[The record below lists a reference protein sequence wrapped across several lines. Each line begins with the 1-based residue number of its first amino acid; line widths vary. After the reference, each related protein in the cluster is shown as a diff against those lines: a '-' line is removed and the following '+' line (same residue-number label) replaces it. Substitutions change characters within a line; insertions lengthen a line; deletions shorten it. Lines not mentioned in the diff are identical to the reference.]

1 MTTRP
6 PEGELPIGGAGL
18 GVDEYL
24 EFLHKEYLADFI
36 RRGGASVKVAVV
48 GGDQVAERLHA
59 GLAAAARAEGYL
71 FAAVDAASDR
81 VHLVDQVFFAVARQV
96 DWHALATSAVRAAY
110 DAAAFPV
117 PDAAALAPGAPGA
130 PGLAQ
135 PEPSGGLTVP
145 AVAAAYD
152 VNPRELYRSVRRQLE
167 QALLGDTGL
176 AHEFRLA
183 MLRLCQAE
191 LGAGDVDV
199 VERDAVLG
207 WLRGERVPL
216 PALRSA
222 LIYGRIGRHN
232 ARSLLASLARWL
244 PTVGTAGL
252 VIGFDL
258 ARLAVGRRPP
268 VEQREGV
275 YYSKAAVLDAYEV
288 VRQLIDATDSLSSV
302 LMAVVMPPEL
312 VTDEVRGLPAY
323 SALQL
328 RVADEVRDRRRTNPY
343 AALVRLD
350 VRLEVIR

>member
-1 MTTRP
+1 MATRP
-6 PEGELPIGGAGL
+6 SEGELPIGGAGL

-24 EFLHKEYLADFI
+24 EFLSKEYLADFI

-48 GGDQVAERLHA
+48 GGDQIAERFHA
-59 GLAAAARAEGYL
+59 GLARAAGDEGYL
-71 FAAVDAASDR
+71 YAGVDGASDR
-81 VHLVDQVFFAVARQV
+81 MHLIDKVFFALARQV
-96 DWHALATSAVRAAY
+96 DWHALARSAVRAAY

-117 PDAAALAPGAPGA
+117 PDAGIRSDAPGQDASGP
-130 PGLAQ
+130 LAD
-135 PEPSGGLTVP
+135 LTV
-145 AVAAAYD
+145 ASVAASYD
-152 VNPRELYRSVRRQLE
+152 VNARELYRSVRRQLE
-167 QALLGDTGL
+167 LALLGGPGL

-191 LGAGDVDV
+191 LGAGDVDA

-207 WLRGERVPL
+207 WLQGERVPL
-216 PALRSA
+216 SALRST

-244 PTVGTAGL
+244 PTVGSAGL
-252 VIGFDL
+252 VIDLDL

-268 VEQREGV
+268 VAEREGI

-288 VRQLIDATDSLSSV
+288 VRQLIDATDSLSSLLV
-302 LMAVVMPPEL
+302 TVVVPPEL
-312 VTDEVRGLPAY
+312 VTDELRGLPAY

-350 VRLEVIR
+350 VRLEAVR

>member
-1 MTTRP
+1 MATRP
-6 PEGELPIGGAGL
+6 TEGDLPIGGAGL

-24 EFLHKEYLADFI
+24 EFLRKEYLADFI
-36 RRGGASVKVAVV
+36 RRGGASVKLAVV
-48 GGDQVAERLHA
+48 GDDQVAQRLHT

-71 FAAVDAASDR
+71 FVAVDAANVR
-81 VHLVDQVFFAVARQV
+81 VHLVDQVFFAVAGQV
-96 DWHALATSAVRAAY
+96 DWQALATSAVRGAY
-110 DAAAFPV
+110 DASAFPV
-117 PDAAALAPGAPGA
+117 HDAALASGAPGQPA
-130 PGLAQ
+130 AGPGA
-135 PEPSGGLTVP
+135 LTV
-145 AVAAAYD
+145 ANVAASYD

-167 QALLGDTGL
+167 QALLGGGGL

-191 LGAGDVDV
+191 LGAGDVDA

-222 LIYGRIGRHN
+222 LIYSRIGRHN
-232 ARSLLASLARWL
+232 ARSLLLSLARWL

-252 VIGFDL
+252 VIGLDL

-268 VEQREGV
+268 VEEREGV

-302 LMAVVMPPEL
+302 LMAVAVPPEL
-312 VTDEVRGLPAY
+312 VTDETRGLPAY

-328 RVADEVRDRRRTNPY
+328 RVADEVRDRKRTNPY

-350 VRLEVIR
+350 VRLEAIR

>member
-1 MTTRP
+1 MATRP
-6 PEGELPIGGAGL
+6 FEGELPVGGPGL
-18 GVDEYL
+18 GVEEYL
-24 EFLHKEYLADFI
+24 EFLRKEYLADFI
-36 RRGGASVKVAVV
+36 RRGGASVKVVVV
-48 GGDQVAERLHA
+48 GGDPVARRFHM
-59 GLAAAARAEGYL
+59 GLAAAATAEGYV
-71 FAAVDAASDR
+71 FAQVDAADVR

-96 DWHALATSAVRAAY
+96 DWHALASSAVRAAY
-110 DAAAFPV
+110 EAAAFPV
-117 PDAAALAPGAPGA
+117 PDSAVLAGVGETAPGPSAPLSVA
-130 PGLAQ
+130 
-135 PEPSGGLTVP
+135 S
-145 AVAAAYD
+145 VAAAYD

-167 QALLGDTGL
+167 QALLGRASL

-183 MLRLCQAE
+183 VLRLCQAE
-191 LGAGDVDV
+191 LGVGDVDV

-252 VIGFDL
+252 VLGLDL

-268 VEQREGV
+268 VEERQGV
-275 YYSKAAVLDAYEV
+275 YYSKPAVLDAYEV
-288 VRQLIDATDSLSSV
+288 VRQLVDATDSLSSV
-302 LMAVVMPPEL
+302 LLTVVVPPEL

-350 VRLEVIR
+350 VRLEAIP

>member
-1 MTTRP
+1 MGMATRRS
-6 PEGELPIGGAGL
+6 EGELPIGGAGL
-18 GVDEYL
+18 GAAEYL
-24 EFLHKEYLADFI
+24 EFLRKEYLADFI

-48 GGDQVAERLHA
+48 GGDRVAERFHT
-59 GLAAAARAEGYL
+59 GLAEAATAEGYL
-71 FAAVDAASDR
+71 FAAVDATSDR

-96 DWHALATSAVRAAY
+96 DWHALARSAVRAAY

-117 PDAAALAPGAPGA
+117 PDPAVLAAGAPG
-130 PGLAQ
+130 Q
-135 PEPSGGLTVP
+135 PAAGPSGVL
-145 AVAAAYD
+145 AVATVAASYD

-167 QALLGDTGL
+167 QALLGDAGL

-191 LGAGDVDV
+191 LGAGDVDAA
-199 VERDAVLG
+199 EHDAVLG

-244 PTVGTAGL
+244 PAVGRAGL
-252 VIGFDL
+252 VIGLDL

-302 LMAVVMPPEL
+302 LIAVVVPPEL

-328 RVADEVRDRRRTNPY
+328 RVVDEVRDRRRSNPY

-350 VRLEVIR
+350 VRLEAIR

>member
-1 MTTRP
+1 MATRP
-6 PEGELPIGGAGL
+6 SEGDLPIGGAGL

-48 GGDQVAERLHA
+48 GGDQVAERFHT

-81 VHLVDQVFFAVARQV
+81 VHLVDQIFFAVARQV

-117 PDAAALAPGAPGA
+117 PDAAILARGTPGGSA
-130 PGLAQ
+130 
-135 PEPSGGLTVP
+135 PEPPGGLTV
-145 AVAAAYD
+145 AGVAASYD

-167 QALLGDTGL
+167 QALLGDSGL

-207 WLRGERVPL
+207 WLRGQRVPL

-222 LIYGRIGRHN
+222 LIYSRIGRHN

-244 PTVGTAGL
+244 PTVGVAGL
-252 VIGFDL
+252 VIGCDL

-268 VEQREGV
+268 VEERQGV

-302 LMAVVMPPEL
+302 LMAVVVPPEL
-312 VTDEVRGLPAY
+312 VSDEVRGLPAY

-328 RVADEVRDRRRTNPY
+328 RVADEVRDRRRINPY

-350 VRLEVIR
+350 VRLEAIR

>member
-1 MTTRP
+1 MGTRP
-6 PEGELPIGGAGL
+6 PDGELPIGGAGL

-24 EFLHKEYLADFI
+24 EFLRKEYLADFI

-48 GGDQVAERLHA
+48 GSDQVAERFRE
-59 GLAAAARAEGYL
+59 GLAAAATAEEYL
-71 FAAVDAASDR
+71 FAAVDAANDR
-81 VHLVDQVFFAVARQV
+81 VHLVDQLFFAVARQV
-96 DWHALATSAVRAAY
+96 DWSALATSAVRAAY

-117 PDAAALAPGAPGA
+117 PDSVVLAGTTGQTAPG
-130 PGLAQ
+130 
-135 PEPSGGLTVP
+135 PSGGLTV
-145 AVAAAYD
+145 ASVAASYD

-167 QALLGDTGL
+167 QALLGGVGL
-176 AHEFRLA
+176 TREFRLA

-191 LGAGDVDV
+191 LGAGDVDA

-244 PTVGTAGL
+244 PTVGAAGL
-252 VIGFDL
+252 VLGLDL
-258 ARLAVGRRPP
+258 SRLAVGRRPP
-268 VEQREGV
+268 VEERVGV
-275 YYSKAAVLDAYEV
+275 YYSKPAVLDAYEV
-288 VRQLIDATDSLSSV
+288 VRQLIDATDNLSSV
-302 LMAVVMPPEL
+302 LMAVVVPPAL

-350 VRLEVIR
+350 VRLEAIP